1 MELEPFVYCFRDKAR
16 HEIDSAVAEMLGLN
30 RMDAGV
36 QSMLAHWRLL
46 FANEP
51 NVNGRQKRVLSALA
65 SFNGGARAGAQ
76 PPQRLL
82 M

>member
-30 RMDAGV
+30 RIDADV
-36 QSMLAHWRLL
+36 QAMLAHWRLL

-51 NVNGRQKRVLSALA
+51 NVNGRQKRVLSALSA
-65 SFNGGARAGAQ
+65 FRGEARDGA
-76 PPQRLL
+76 PSSPRL
-82 M
+82 MI